1 MLNKKLM
8 LSLVALIGFGLLFTL
23 NGFKNTSPR
32 QFQYKSNSTA
42 DASVK
47 DMANWEEVEPN
58 TPGCGTDGNVVCRY
72 EYDGDINAFK
82 SYVNSLATPHTT
94 LLVDAIST
102 KE

>member
-8 LSLVALIGFGLLFTL
+8 LSLVALIGFGLFFTL

-47 DMANWEEVEPN
+47 NIANWEEIEED
-58 TPGCGTDGNVVCRY
+58 TPGCGNMGKVVCRY
-72 EYDGDINAFK
+72 EYDGDIDAFE
-82 SYVNSLATPHTT
+82 SYVNSLATPHAT